1 MAETTQPAIPQT
13 SLTGVGWCHWHKGLG
28 EDVRVIQVV
37 EVPSGPGARHSAC
50 ARCRQRRN
58 LVPFADQP

>member
-1 MAETTQPAIPQT
+1 MAETTQPAIPQA

-37 EVPSGPGARHSAC
+37 EVPSGPGAQHSAC
-50 ARCRQRRN
+50 ARCRRLRR